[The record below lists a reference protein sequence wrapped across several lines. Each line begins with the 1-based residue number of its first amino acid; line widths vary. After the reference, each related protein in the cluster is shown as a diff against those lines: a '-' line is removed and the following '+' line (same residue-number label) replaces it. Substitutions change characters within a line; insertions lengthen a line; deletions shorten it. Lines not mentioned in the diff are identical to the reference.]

1 MPAGVVQSGLWGG
14 GISVPLVSSTSYSA
28 VDSAASLLTNR
39 ATSAHWG
46 NRSKLATRG
55 RSEAYCSGGNPHP
68 ILQPGQKRMAVEV
81 IDPTG
86 EAMTIVSLEEHSV
99 LLKVSSK

>member
-1 MPAGVVQSGLWGG
+1 MPAGVVQSGVGG
-14 GISVPLVSSTSYSA
+14 TSVSLVSSTSYWA

-68 ILQPGQKRMAVEV
+68 ILQPGQKLMAVEV

-99 LLKVSSK
+99 RLKASSK